1 MEYHSLDIQWGNH
14 DVVWMGA
21 AAGQKSCIAT
31 VIRNS
36 IRYGNLDILEDGYGI
51 NMMPLATFAMEVY
64 KEDAC
69 KVFEMKELPITMPW
83 SRSLGGKC
91 IRQLL

>member
-1 MEYHSLDIQWGNH
+1 MDYHSLDIQWGNH

-21 AAGQKSCIAT
+21 AVGQAACMAT

-51 NMMPLATFAMEVY
+51 NMMPLAALPWRFTGMIPARYLKYM
-64 KEDAC
+64 AI
-69 KVFEMKELPITMPW
+69 LPITM
-83 SRSLGGKC
+83 
-91 IRQLL
+91 LLRKS